1 MTGHPVGRDGDG
13 DEEVR
18 GMTVEA
24 PAHATHQLEPRERQ
38 LLAAIRSGDEQA
50 FAELVRRHTPTM
62 IRLAQLSVGSRAT
75 AEEVVQ
81 EAWLGVLGGIDRFEG
96 RSSLKTWIFR
106 ILMNKA
112 HTRAAKESR
121 TVVFSALDEELNG
134 EPAGPA
140 VDPDRFLGAD
150 SAWPGHWSSSPVRFD
165 ELPEERLLASETRD
179 RIRAALDALPPAQ
192 RAVVTMRDLAGCDA
206 DEVCETLG
214 LSASNQRVLLH
225 RGRAK
230 LRAAL
235 EAHLSQ
241 P

>member
-38 LLAAIRSGDEQA
+38 LLAAIRSGDEQV

-81 EAWLGVLGGIDRFEG
+81 EAWLGVLAGIDRFEG

-112 HTRAAKESR
+112 NTRAVKEAR
-121 TVVFSALDEELNG
+121 TIVFSALDDEARADADE
-134 EPAGPA
+134 PA
-140 VDPDRFLGAD
+140 VDADRFLGPD
-150 SAWPGHWSSSPVRFD
+150 SAWAGHWSSAPIRFD
-165 ELPEERLLASETRD
+165 ELPEERLLAGETRE
-179 RIRAALDALPPAQ
+179 RIAAALDALPSAQ
-192 RAVVTMRDLAGCDA
+192 RAVVTLRDVEGWSS

-214 LSASNQRVLLH
+214 LSPSNQRVLLH
-225 RGRAK
+225 RGRSK
-230 LRAAL
+230 VRAAL
-235 EAHLSQ
+235 EAHLAQ

>member
-24 PAHATHQLEPRERQ
+24 PAHATHQLEP
-38 LLAAIRSGDEQA
+38 
-50 FAELVRRHTPTM
+50 P
-62 IRLAQLSVGSRAT
+62 
-75 AEEVVQ
+75 
-81 EAWLGVLGGIDRFEG
+81 
-96 RSSLKTWIFR
+96 
-106 ILMNKA
+106 
-112 HTRAAKESR
+112 
-121 TVVFSALDEELNG
+121 
-134 EPAGPA
+134 